1 MNLTGWDSNNVA
13 GSLEAAQYM
22 HQLGDD
28 VHAIALNTSSIR
40 DGIWANNMMSFVQLL
55 DAKRELESNVA
66 RQNYQALD
74 NQVLQSFGAV
84 KNVVRETNHVISEVG
99 DLIETLKGLLDEAG
113 GFLAAPIEIPDFDPY
128 KSYKDFEYVN
138 VKALIDGS
146 NYCLTELYKR
156 DELWERAVNTFKK
169 CDEENLQL
177 LNVAGEMAADLL
189 QVTQLYR
196 QAVENLKVR
205 LLTYISYLR
214 ISIDV
219 SEAHE
224 SQVELRKQCVSL
236 YKSLPEGTQVPFD
249 LNEFDESTATIDK
262 NFDKFF
268 EVANCA
274 MVNPIFI
281 ADAEYSDVLTWY
293 RGVEKVATSNI
304 KFLNKWD
311 EKVKTIQSILITL
324 LGRG

>member
-28 VHAIALNTSSIR
+28 VHAIALNTSSIKQ
-40 DGIWANNMMSFVQLL
+40 GIWASNMIGFFQLI

-74 NQVLQSFGAV
+74 NQVLESFGAV
-84 KNVVRETNHVISEVG
+84 KNVVRETNQVINEAR
-99 DLIETLKGLLDEAG
+99 DLIETLKDLLDEAIP
-113 GFLAAPIEIPDFDPY
+113 FTAAPIEIPNYDPY
-128 KSYKDFEYVN
+128 ESYESFEYVN
-138 VKALIDGS
+138 AKALIDGF
-146 NYCLTELYKR
+146 NYCITGLDKR
-156 DELWERAVNTFKK
+156 DELWETAVNTFKK
-169 CDEENLQL
+169 CDESNLPL
-177 LNVAGEMAADLL
+177 LKVAGGMATDLL
-189 QVTQLYR
+189 KVTQLYR

-205 LLTYISYLR
+205 LLTYISYLKMSTD
-214 ISIDV
+214 I

-224 SQVELRKQCVSL
+224 RQVELREQCLTL

-249 LNEFDESTATIDK
+249 LNEFDESTTTMHEI
-262 NFDKFF
+262 FDKFL

-274 MVNPIFI
+274 TVNPVFI

-293 RGVEKVATSNI
+293 RGVEKVATSNM
-304 KFLNKWD
+304 KFLDKWD
-311 EKVKTIQSILITL
+311 EKLKTFQSILIAL

>member
-1 MNLTGWDSNNVA
+1 MNLTGWDTNNVT

-28 VHAIALNTSSIR
+28 VHAIALNTSSIKQ
-40 DGIWANNMMSFVQLL
+40 GIWASNMIGFFQLV

-74 NQVLQSFGAV
+74 DQVLESFGAV
-84 KNVVRETNHVISEVG
+84 KNVVRETNHVISEIR
-99 DLIETLKGLLDEAG
+99 DLLDTLKDLLDEADAY
-113 GFLAAPIEIPDFDPY
+113 LVAPIESPDLDFNKDY
-128 KSYKDFEYVN
+128 SYLEYVN
-138 VKALIDGS
+138 VKTLIDAF

-169 CDEENLQL
+169 CDEGNLPL
-177 LNVAGEMAADLL
+177 LKVAGEMATDLL
-189 QVTQLYR
+189 KVTQLYR

-205 LLTYISYLR
+205 VLTYISYLK
-214 ISIDV
+214 IALDV
-219 SEAHE
+219 SEAYE
-224 SQVELRKQCVSL
+224 RQGGLREQCVSL
-236 YKSLPEGTQVPFD
+236 YNSLPEGTQVPFD
-249 LNEFDESTATIDK
+249 LDELEDSRITIWE
-262 NFDKFF
+262 NWNKFF

-274 MVNPIFI
+274 TINPSFI
-281 ADAEYSDVLTWY
+281 TDAEYSDVLTWY

-304 KFLNKWD
+304 KFLDKWD
-311 EKVKTIQSILITL
+311 EKLKTFQSILIAL